1 MARDTAL
8 GDAHVPGY
16 RDAEMV
22 RTPWGNAAE
31 LRSKR
36 MRPGRGNAP
45 EESERSQR
53 ERLFAA
59 LVAISSEKG
68 YEATR
73 IADLVQL
80 AGVSRGAFYEHFEDK
95 QACLL
100 AAVDAL
106 LEPTIELIERA
117 EDAPSGEA
125 RIRQAVE
132 AFLGLVA
139 AQPSASK
146 MVFIEVYAAGPDG
159 EAEIE
164 RMLDTFERFAL
175 AELKQIP
182 DRKGMP
188 PQMVRAMLGGF
199 QKVIQ
204 KRLYNDEA
212 DVLPR
217 LAEGIAD
224 WGLSYVPPPGP
235 LEAPRRRGR
244 RPRPF
249 EERQAVAHPPER
261 VLRAL
266 AALVAEKGYQ
276 ATTVAEVVKRAGTS
290 QRVFYGHFE
299 SKEDAF
305 LSALDSGSA
314 QMLAGV
320 LPAFRRASTWQES
333 VRAAYEAMFAFGIE
347 EPEYTRLGAV
357 DMYTVGRKALETRD
371 LVMEGLEA
379 LLVPGYELAPDVPPI
394 AAEAIGGAIYALIH
408 EQVKR
413 KGPES
418 MPELAPTAT
427 YLTLAPFVGPDEAYV
442 RATEDWEKW

>member
-117 EDAPSGEA
+117 EDAPGGEA

-212 DVLPR
+212 DVLSR

-290 QRVFYGHFE
+290 QRVFYGHFGRGHLFAKVFVPNQPPFAVHAHLTVFNGRTE
-299 SKEDAF
+299 AGRHAVLVHAYSTSPPVSFVIPFSVHHRSGAFRTVLVALIRRSAGPWPHVANFEIHVGRRFRHRGQTHSYLSASCPVPTGFTEAF
-305 LSALDSGSA
+305 LS
-314 QMLAGV
+314 
-320 LPAFRRASTWQES
+320 
-333 VRAAYEAMFAFGIE
+333 FA
-347 EPEYTRLGAV
+347 R
-357 DMYTVGRKALETRD
+357 
-371 LVMEGLEA
+371 
-379 LLVPGYELAPDVPPI
+379 
-394 AAEAIGGAIYALIH
+394 
-408 EQVKR
+408 
-413 KGPES
+413 
-418 MPELAPTAT
+418 AT
-427 YLTLAPFVGPDEAYV
+427 YTFAGGDQATIETV
-442 RATEDWEKW
+442 RSCQART